1 MYYLEIKLHS
11 GNWATIKGA
20 KSLDDLKKF
29 IQSNCSEFEWNIYL
43 RQDSKYEPTVNIFSS
58 NDKEN
63 IK

>member
-1 MYYLEIKLHS
+1 MYYIEVKLCS